1 MERKRAVLVGMMS
14 EICIKGRIVLDKVR
28 KGDSSPEEAEFKL
41 ERLEAEMER
50 CVRKM
55 EKLS

>member
-1 MERKRAVLVGMMS
+1 MMS